1 MRILLQRVA
10 HASVTVEQHIVA
22 EIASGLLILVGV
34 GDADTDA
41 DSEWLAK
48 KVVNLRIFNDAQGVM
63 NQSVLDMGGAILAVS
78 QFTLFAS
85 TAKGNRPSYSA
96 AAKGEISKPRFEQF
110 VKQLSLELGKEIPT
124 GVFGADMKVA
134 LTNDGPVTIWLDS
147 KVRQ

>member
-1 MRILLQRVA
+1 MRTLIQRVSR
-10 HASVTVEQHIVA
+10 ASVTVEQKIVA
-22 EIASGLLILVGV
+22 EISTGLLLLIGV
-34 GDADTDA
+34 GEDDTDA

-48 KVVNLRIFNDAQGVM
+48 KVVNMRIFNDEAGIM
-63 NQSVLDMGGAILAVS
+63 NKSVLDASGAILAVS

-96 AAKGEISKPRFEQF
+96 AAKGDVSKPRFEQC
-110 VKQLSLELGKEIPT
+110 VSRLQAELGKPVPT

-134 LTNDGPVTIWLDS
+134 LVNDGPITIWLDS

>member
-10 HASVTVEQHIVA
+10 HASVTVEQQIVA
-22 EIASGLLILVGV
+22 EIAAGLLILVGV
-34 GDADTDA
+34 SDADTDA

-48 KVVNLRIFNDAQGVM
+48 KAVNLRIFNDAQGVM
-63 NQSVLDMGGAILAVS
+63 NQSVMDTGGEILAVS

-96 AAKGEISKPRFEQF
+96 AAKVEISKPRFEQF
-110 VKQLSLELGKEIPT
+110 VQRLSLELGKEIPT

-147 KVRQ
+147 KARQ

>member
-1 MRILLQRVA
+1 MRTLIQRVSQ
-10 HASVTVEQHIVA
+10 ASVTVDQKIVA
-22 EIASGLLILVGV
+22 EISVGLLLLVGI
-34 GDADTDA
+34 GEDDTDT

-48 KVVNLRIFNDAQGVM
+48 KIVNMRIFDDETGIM
-63 NQSVLDMGGAILAVS
+63 NRSVLDASGAILAVS

-96 AAKGEISKPRFEQF
+96 AAKGETSKPRFEQF
-110 VKQLSLELGKEIPT
+110 VMRLQAELGRPVPT

-134 LTNDGPVTIWLDS
+134 LINDGPITIWLDS

>member
-10 HASVTVEQHIVA
+10 HARVTVEQHIVA
-22 EIASGLLILVGV
+22 EISAGLLIFVGV
-34 GDADTDA
+34 GDDDTDT
-41 DSEWLAK
+41 DCERLSK
-48 KVVNLRIFNDAQGVM
+48 KIVNLRIFDDEAGVM
-63 NQSVLDMGGAILAVS
+63 NKSVLDAGGGILAVS

-110 VKQLSLELGKEIPT
+110 VKQLSLELGKEIHT